1 MKEKKIIEISASL
14 TEVSKDSKIR
24 LLGEIVANVYNN
36 RKKLQKAIMECDVN
50 KHDFAYITID
60 FSKLSKR
67 LIKKYRLNLLID
79 GTFPL
84 KHCCFC
90 GCYYITYYLYTYRDN
105 CGCIGK
111 SYECISCRNLSN
123 QTAGEIQSISKKMGV
138 KTAKEYQLKLLRDE
152 DGYSF
157 SEEKIIRLDIVDE
170 DAPPKERIQCTYY
183 LVNPDE
189 EKLQEFKYI
198 VENRHV
204 DEEVG
209 ENYLF
214 LDDFSAL
221 MDYVTKNFK
230 TVDFEKRE
238 VKC

>member
-14 TEVSKDSKIR
+14 VEKNKDEKVR
-24 LLGEIVANVYNN
+24 LLEEIVADVYNN

-50 KHDFAYITID
+50 KHNFAYITID
-60 FSKLSKR
+60 LSKLSKR
-67 LIKKYRLNLLID
+67 LIKKYRLNLLTD

-84 KHCCFC
+84 KHCCYC

-105 CGCIGK
+105 CGCIGRC
-111 SYECISCRNLSN
+111 YECISCRNLSN

-170 DAPPKERIQCTYY
+170 DAPLDKRAQCTYY

-189 EKLQEFKYI
+189 DKLQEFKSM
-198 VENRHV
+198 VENRY
-204 DEEVG
+204 DEDANG
-209 ENYLF
+209 KDNPF
-214 LDDFSAL
+214 IGDFGAV
-221 MDYVTKNFK
+221 MDYVTDNFK
-230 TVDFEKRE
+230 TMNIEKRE
-238 VKC
+238 VKW

>member
-1 MKEKKIIEISASL
+1 MEKKPIIEISASL

-24 LLGEIVANVYNN
+24 LLEEIVANVYNN

-105 CGCIGK
+105 CGCIGR
-111 SYECISCRNLSN
+111 SYECISCRNMNN
-123 QTAGEIQSISKKMGV
+123 QTAGEIQSISM
-138 KTAKEYQLKLLRDE
+138 
-152 DGYSF
+152 
-157 SEEKIIRLDIVDE
+157 
-170 DAPPKERIQCTYY
+170 P
-183 LVNPDE
+183 
-189 EKLQEFKYI
+189 
-198 VENRHV
+198 
-204 DEEVG
+204 
-209 ENYLF
+209 
-214 LDDFSAL
+214 LDDSIFVMEL
-221 MDYVTKNFK
+221 MDAIRRQWGLVYPQ
-230 TVDFEKRE
+230 EK
-238 VKC
+238 